1 MPVSHVL
8 PRRRDCGQGS
18 KGEER
23 CGGGLPGGCHRRHGH
38 LLASAAAAGAIRQSC
53 AAPHTAASLL
63 LRTPTARSPGRPIH
77 LAFLCVFHSTGHLC
91 SACAP
96 LILLR
101 RYSLRLLLCWPTRVA
116 KPGEPQAPGRDGNK
130 QWQCERNAGGEGKPL
145 TICSGVGVRAAALQR
160 RQRGGIATPLAA
172 LPPPGVFAHK
182 GWGTRGLPC
191 TPGVP
196 RAATPRV
203 AQPHVL
209 RHCTPAQRAMSMKFS
224 PPTTL
229 LAKRI
234 ARVVR

>member
-130 QWQCERNAGGEGKPL
+130 QWQCERNAGGEGKPQPFAAEL
-145 TICSGVGVRAAALQR
+145 VCVRLRSSAGNAAALPHRWQR
-160 RQRGGIATPLAA
+160 CRHLASSHTKAGGPEGSRAHPACRAQQHRASHSLMCCVTAR
-172 LPPPGVFAHK
+172 PPSA
-182 GWGTRGLPC
+182 PC
-191 TPGVP
+191 
-196 RAATPRV
+196 R
-203 AQPHVL
+203 
-209 RHCTPAQRAMSMKFS
+209 
-224 PPTTL
+224 
-229 LAKRI
+229 
-234 ARVVR
+234 